1 MTSRSPARMPRR
13 PSFSCGRRAVKRTL
27 RARRVGRSATFRFAL
42 PLYPGAPAPST
53 TNRPD
58 RIVKCAS
65 GHDSKPQA
73 KSTRCSSAAAPE
85 RGAPRGAER
94 SAERRD
100 VRVALHRITI
110 KQKIRRSACRPKG
123 GAREGAGRPRGRR
136 GKRTQQSVAK
146 ADALGATPLDVLLE
160 SMHAARAEGA
170 PAEAVDCAKA
180 AAPYVHPKLSALSP
194 PAPQT
199 EEVDFTV
206 LSDAELD
213 QFGALLAKMRNGR
226 AGEPPAP
233 AHGIIRGRYPRPV

>member
-1 MTSRSPARMPRR
+1 M
-13 PSFSCGRRAVKRTL
+13 
-27 RARRVGRSATFRFAL
+27 
-42 PLYPGAPAPST
+42 
-53 TNRPD
+53 
-58 RIVKCAS
+58 
-65 GHDSKPQA
+65 
-73 KSTRCSSAAAPE
+73 
-85 RGAPRGAER
+85 
-94 SAERRD
+94 
-100 VRVALHRITI
+100 
-110 KQKIRRSACRPKG
+110 PKG

-170 PAEAVDCAKA
+170 RAEAVDCAKA
-180 AAPYVHPKLSALSP
+180 AAPYVHPKLASLSP

-233 AHGIIRGRYPRPV
+233 AHGIIRGRYPRPVQSRTL